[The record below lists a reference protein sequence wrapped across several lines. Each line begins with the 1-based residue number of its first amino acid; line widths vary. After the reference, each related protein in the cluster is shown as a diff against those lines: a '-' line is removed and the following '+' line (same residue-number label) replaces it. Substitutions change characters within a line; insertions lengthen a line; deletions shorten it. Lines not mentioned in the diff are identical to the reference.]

1 MRYLTSLI
9 LLVMLLSLC
18 GCGIFYRSP
27 VVPPMAFTFTNVQA
41 PVDITYNLTEIG
53 SKKGEA
59 GSVCVLGLL
68 AFGDAS
74 VKTAARDGN
83 LQRVDHIGYEYTNVL
98 GLVSFYTTIVY
109 GE

>member
-1 MRYLTSLI
+1 MRYIVTLI
-9 LLVMLLSLC
+9 LLVMLISLC
-18 GCGIFYRSP
+18 GCGMFYRSP
-27 VVPPMAFTFTNVQA
+27 VVPPTAGGFTNITA

-59 GSVCVLGLL
+59 TSVGVLGLL

-83 LQRVDHIGYEYTNVL
+83 MKRVDHIGYEYTNVL
-98 GLVSFYTTIVY
+98 GLVSFYTTVVY

>member
-1 MRYLTSLI
+1 MRYITSLI
-9 LLVMLLSLC
+9 LLVMLISLC
-18 GCGIFYRSP
+18 GCMAFPIAP
-27 VVPPMAFTFTNVQA
+27 VVPPLATTFTSVQA

-59 GSVCVLGLL
+59 TSVGVLGLL

-83 LQRVDHIGYEYTNVL
+83 LKRVDHIGYEYTNVL
-98 GLVSFYTTIVY
+98 GLVTFYTTVVY

>member
-18 GCGIFYRSP
+18 GCMAFPIAP
-27 VVPPMAFTFTNVQA
+27 VVPPAAATFMNVEA

-59 GSVCVLGLL
+59 TSVGVLGLL

-74 VKTAARDGN
+74 VKAAAKDGN
-83 LQRVDHIGYEYTNVL
+83 LKRVDHIGCRFTNVL
-98 GLVSFYTTIVY
+98 CLVTFYTTIVY

>member
-1 MRYLTSLI
+1 MRYIVTLI
-9 LLVMLLSLC
+9 LLVMLISLC
-18 GCGIFYRSP
+18 GCMAFPIAP
-27 VVPPMAFTFTNVQA
+27 VVPPVAGGFTNIEA

-59 GSVCVLGLL
+59 TSVGVLGLL

-83 LQRVDHIGYEYTNVL
+83 MKRVDHIGYQYTNVF
-98 GLVSFYTTIVY
+98 GLVSFYTTVVY

>member
-18 GCGIFYRSP
+18 GCWILRSP
-27 VVPPMAFTFTNVQA
+27 VVPPAAATFMNVEA

-59 GSVCVLGLL
+59 TSVGILGLL
-68 AFGDAS
+68 TFGDAS
-74 VKTAARDGN
+74 VKAAAKDGN
-83 LQRVDHIGYEYTNVL
+83 LKRVDHIGCRFTNVL
-98 GLVSFYTTIVY
+98 CLVTFYTTIVY